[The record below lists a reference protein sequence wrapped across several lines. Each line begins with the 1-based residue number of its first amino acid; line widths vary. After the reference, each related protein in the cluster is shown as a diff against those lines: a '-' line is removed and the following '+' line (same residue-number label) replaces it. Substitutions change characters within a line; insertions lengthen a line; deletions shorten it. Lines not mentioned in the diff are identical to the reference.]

1 MGWNISSH
9 EWIQVSHTINRDP
22 SFQQQHQQYN
32 DNNRNSSNWLNVYS
46 ARDGAKG
53 SICISGLIWRHWS
66 TYSSLSLQ
74 MKRCRHK
81 KLYNLLLKNGETG
94 VQTQTHEIIQPR
106 ILNIVRTIILLNSS
120 EKKKYI
126 CEVLSNDASWTVSP
140 RGLNPRSCPWH
151 WNTTLHRPPPPPP
164 LQIEDCSW
172 KLPNFHFTVIW
183 FPSLRSFLIL
193 LEYPQWNTDSAET
206 VLMQAG
212 KQDQSEVH

>member
-22 SFQQQHQQYN
+22 SFQQQQHQQYN

-53 SICISGLIWRHWS
+53 SICISRLIWRHWS

-120 EKKKYI
+120 GEKKYI
-126 CEVLSNDASWTVSP
+126 SVRYCLMTHPGLWAQEKEWTQEAAPGIEIQPS
-140 RGLNPRSCPWH
+140 
-151 WNTTLHRPPPPPP
+151 TPPHPTP
-164 LQIEDCSW
+164 C
-172 KLPNFHFTVIW
+172 KLKTALESYLIF
-183 FPSLRSFLIL
+183 IL
-193 LEYPQWNTDSAET
+193 LWFDFLPWDLS
-206 VLMQAG
+206 
-212 KQDQSEVH
+212 